1 MSYEPATD
9 RYSKIPF
16 RRCGRSGVLLPEIS
30 LGLWHNFGGVDDPE
44 TARDVILGAFDRGIC
59 HFDLANNYGPPYG
72 SAELTFGRALKTDL
86 KPFRDELFISTKAGW
101 DMWPGPYG
109 DLGSRKYLLAS
120 LDQSLRRMGL
130 EYVDVFYHHRP
141 DPDTPMEESLGAL
154 ADAVKRGKALYAGIS
169 SYDGAQTARAA
180 KIMRDLG
187 SRKYLLA
194 SLDQSLKRMGLEYV
208 DVFYHHRPDPDTP
221 MEESLGALATAV
233 KQGKALYAGISS
245 YDGEQTARAVEI
257 MRGLGVPLLVNQVPY
272 NLLNRRVETDL
283 APVLEREG
291 VGCTVFSPLAQ
302 GILTGK
308 YLDEIPEGSRCARPD
323 GFLKKEWVTDED
335 RVRVRAL
342 KKIADRRG
350 EPLAQLALNWI
361 LSREWVSSI
370 LVGARSLEQLDQN
383 LAALKRPRLTEAELA
398 EIDAAVGKAS

>member
-120 LDQSLRRMGL
+120 LDQSL
-130 EYVDVFYHHRP
+130 
-141 DPDTPMEESLGAL
+141 
-154 ADAVKRGKALYAGIS
+154 
-169 SYDGAQTARAA
+169 
-180 KIMRDLG
+180 
-187 SRKYLLA
+187 
-194 SLDQSLKRMGLEYV
+194 KRMGLEYV

-283 APVLEREG
+283 APVLAREG

-383 LAALKRPRLTEAELA
+383 LAALGRPRLTEAELA

>member
-44 TARDVILGAFDRGIC
+44 TAREIILGAFDRGIC

-109 DLGSRKYLLAS
+109 
-120 LDQSLRRMGL
+120 
-130 EYVDVFYHHRP
+130 
-141 DPDTPMEESLGAL
+141 
-154 ADAVKRGKALYAGIS
+154 
-169 SYDGAQTARAA
+169 
-180 KIMRDLG
+180 DLG

-257 MRGLGVPLLVNQVPY
+257 MRGLGVPLLVNQVPF
-272 NLLNRRVETDL
+272 NLLNRRVKSDL

-308 YLDEIPEGSRCARPD
+308 YLDGIPEGSRCARPD

-361 LSREWVSSI
+361 LSHKWVSSI

-383 LAALKRPRLTEAELA
+383 LATLKRPRLTEAELA

>member
-1 MSYEPATD
+1 MAYEPASD
-9 RYSKIPF
+9 RYEKIPF
-16 RRCGRSGVLLPEIS
+16 RRCGRSGVLLPEMS

-44 TARDVILGAFDRGIC
+44 TARDVILGAFDRGVC

-72 SAELTFGRALKTDL
+72 SAELTFGRVLKTDL
-86 KPFRDELFISTKAGW
+86 RPFRDELFISTKAGW

-109 DLGSRKYLLAS
+109 
-120 LDQSLRRMGL
+120 
-130 EYVDVFYHHRP
+130 
-141 DPDTPMEESLGAL
+141 
-154 ADAVKRGKALYAGIS
+154 
-169 SYDGAQTARAA
+169 
-180 KIMRDLG
+180 DLG

-323 GFLKKEWVTDED
+323 GFLKREWVTDED

-350 EPLAQLALNWI
+350 EPLAQLALGWI
-361 LSREWVSSI
+361 LSRKWVSSI

-383 LAALKRPRLTEAELA
+383 LATLKRPCLTEAELA

>member
-120 LDQSLRRMGL
+120 LDQSL
-130 EYVDVFYHHRP
+130 
-141 DPDTPMEESLGAL
+141 
-154 ADAVKRGKALYAGIS
+154 
-169 SYDGAQTARAA
+169 
-180 KIMRDLG
+180 
-187 SRKYLLA
+187 
-194 SLDQSLKRMGLEYV
+194 KRMGLEYV

-283 APVLEREG
+283 APVLAREG

-350 EPLAQLALNWI
+350 ELLAQLALNWI

-383 LAALKRPRLTEAELA
+383 LAALGRPRLTEAELA

>member
-9 RYSKIPF
+9 RYEKIPF

-44 TARDVILGAFDRGIC
+44 TAREIILGAFDRGIC

-109 DLGSRKYLLAS
+109 
-120 LDQSLRRMGL
+120 
-130 EYVDVFYHHRP
+130 
-141 DPDTPMEESLGAL
+141 
-154 ADAVKRGKALYAGIS
+154 
-169 SYDGAQTARAA
+169 
-180 KIMRDLG
+180 DLG

-257 MRGLGVPLLVNQVPY
+257 MRGLGVPLLVNQVPF
-272 NLLNRRVETDL
+272 NLLNRRVKSDL

-308 YLDEIPEGSRCARPD
+308 YLDGIPEGSRCARPD

-361 LSREWVSSI
+361 LSHKWVSSI

-383 LAALKRPRLTEAELA
+383 LAALGRPRLTDAELA

>member
-1 MSYEPATD
+1 MSYEPASD
-9 RYSKIPF
+9 RYSRIPF

-44 TARDVILGAFDRGIC
+44 TAREVILGAFDRGIC

-109 DLGSRKYLLAS
+109 
-120 LDQSLRRMGL
+120 
-130 EYVDVFYHHRP
+130 
-141 DPDTPMEESLGAL
+141 
-154 ADAVKRGKALYAGIS
+154 
-169 SYDGAQTARAA
+169 
-180 KIMRDLG
+180 DLG

-257 MRGLGVPLLVNQVPY
+257 MRGLGVPLLVNQVPF
-272 NLLNRRVETDL
+272 NLLNRRVKSDL

-308 YLDEIPEGSRCARPD
+308 YLDGIPEGSRCARPD

-361 LSREWVSSI
+361 LSHKWVSSI

-383 LAALKRPRLTEAELA
+383 LAALGRPRLTDAELA
-398 EIDAAVGKAS
+398 EIDAVLEELR

>member
-44 TARDVILGAFDRGIC
+44 TAREIILGAFDRGIC

-109 DLGSRKYLLAS
+109 
-120 LDQSLRRMGL
+120 
-130 EYVDVFYHHRP
+130 
-141 DPDTPMEESLGAL
+141 
-154 ADAVKRGKALYAGIS
+154 
-169 SYDGAQTARAA
+169 
-180 KIMRDLG
+180 DLG

-257 MRGLGVPLLVNQVPY
+257 MRGLGVPLLVNQVPF
-272 NLLNRRVETDL
+272 NLLNRRVKSDL

-308 YLDEIPEGSRCARPD
+308 YLDGIPEGSRCARPD

-361 LSREWVSSI
+361 LSHKWVSSI

-383 LAALKRPRLTEAELA
+383 LAALERPRLTDAELA

>member
-9 RYSKIPF
+9 RYEKIPF

-44 TARDVILGAFDRGIC
+44 TAREIILGAFDRGIC
-59 HFDLANNYGPPYG
+59 HFDLANTYGPPYG

-109 DLGSRKYLLAS
+109 
-120 LDQSLRRMGL
+120 
-130 EYVDVFYHHRP
+130 
-141 DPDTPMEESLGAL
+141 
-154 ADAVKRGKALYAGIS
+154 
-169 SYDGAQTARAA
+169 
-180 KIMRDLG
+180 DLG

-308 YLDEIPEGSRCARPD
+308 YLDGIPEGSRCARPD

-361 LSREWVSSI
+361 LSHKWVSSI

-383 LAALKRPRLTEAELA
+383 LAALVRPRLTDAELA

>member
-44 TARDVILGAFDRGIC
+44 TAREIILGAFDRGIC

-109 DLGSRKYLLAS
+109 
-120 LDQSLRRMGL
+120 
-130 EYVDVFYHHRP
+130 
-141 DPDTPMEESLGAL
+141 
-154 ADAVKRGKALYAGIS
+154 
-169 SYDGAQTARAA
+169 
-180 KIMRDLG
+180 DLG

-257 MRGLGVPLLVNQVPY
+257 MRGLGVPLLVNQVPF
-272 NLLNRRVETDL
+272 NLLNRRVKSDL

-308 YLDEIPEGSRCARPD
+308 YLDGIPEGSRCARPD

-361 LSREWVSSI
+361 LSHKWVSSI

-383 LAALKRPRLTEAELA
+383 LAALERPRLTDAELA
-398 EIDAAVGKAS
+398 EIDAVLEELR

>member
-1 MSYEPATD
+1 M
-9 RYSKIPF
+9 IPL
-16 RRCGRSGVLLPEIS
+16 RQILRGLRPMARPVRGRAALSVLIGIVRIAAS
-30 LGLWHNFGGVDDPE
+30 LGFVWICKRLVDIATGVTDAPLPLHIGIMLGIMLLQLVCSVCAGAWE
-44 TARDVILGAFDRGIC
+44 SYNLARTGN
-59 HFDLANNYGPPYG
+59 DLRK
-72 SAELTFGRALKTDL
+72 ETFGRVLKTDL
-86 KPFRDELFISTKAGW
+86 RAHRDELFISTKAGW

-187 SRKYLLA
+187 
-194 SLDQSLKRMGLEYV
+194 
-208 DVFYHHRPDPDTP
+208 
-221 MEESLGALATAV
+221 
-233 KQGKALYAGISS
+233 
-245 YDGEQTARAVEI
+245 
-257 MRGLGVPLLVNQVPY
+257 VPLLVNQVPF
-272 NLLNRRVETDL
+272 NLLNRRVKGDL

-308 YLDEIPEGSRCARPD
+308 YLDGIPEGSRCARPE
-323 GFLKKEWVTDED
+323 GFLRKEWVTDDD
-335 RVRVRAL
+335 RRRVRAI
-342 KKIADRRG
+342 KAIADRRG
-350 EPLAQLALNWI
+350 ETLARFSLNWI
-361 LSREWVSSI
+361 RTHKWVSSI
-370 LVGARSLEQLDQN
+370 LVGARSLDQLDQN
-383 LAALKRPRLTEAELA
+383 LSSLKCAPLSAAEMA
-398 EIDAAVGKAS
+398 EIDRALAEAG

>member
-9 RYSKIPF
+9 RYEKIPF

-44 TARDVILGAFDRGIC
+44 TAREIILGAFDRGIC

-109 DLGSRKYLLAS
+109 
-120 LDQSLRRMGL
+120 
-130 EYVDVFYHHRP
+130 
-141 DPDTPMEESLGAL
+141 
-154 ADAVKRGKALYAGIS
+154 
-169 SYDGAQTARAA
+169 
-180 KIMRDLG
+180 DLG

-308 YLDEIPEGSRCARPD
+308 YLDGIPEGSRCARPD

-361 LSREWVSSI
+361 LSHKWVSSI

-383 LAALKRPRLTEAELA
+383 LAALVRPRLTDAEHA